1 MKRTTLPMM
10 FLLIFTLPLG
20 CSVDVVQ
27 KSKID
32 VPYVDSGIS
41 AEAWVT
47 IPAGSFFKGPHLHV
61 TEVDYDY
68 EVMITPVT
76 NQQYADYLNKA
87 MAAGSIKVEEGSVT
101 GYYPGEKFDGYNHE
115 FEIKEG
121 NKIHV
126 KLDEPG
132 LRIKYD
138 GERFSV
144 QSGFQNHPM
153 VMVSWFGAKA
163 YCDFFGWRLPTET
176 EWEKAA
182 RGKDERAYPWG
193 DEISRNQANF
203 YSSRDP
209 YEKIFG
215 KLGGS
220 TPVGYYNGKNY
231 DGYQTLDG
239 RSPYGLY
246 DMAGNV
252 WQWTGDDYPYMHYRW
267 MRGGSHTNYEYDVCV
282 WSRNS
287 AGPEHYGL
295 GVGFRCARDVAG
307 EKVAGR

>member
-1 MKRTTLPMM
+1 MRRLTI
-10 FLLIFTLPLG
+10 LLLWACLFGLGAG
-20 CSVDVVQ
+20 CSEDVVE
-27 KSKID
+27 KSKIN
-32 VPYVDSGIS
+32 VPHVDTGVD
-41 AEAWVT
+41 ANGWAR
-47 IPAGSFFKGPHLHV
+47 IPAGSFYKGIHLHV
-61 TEVDYDY
+61 TEIDNDFEMMV
-68 EVMITPVT
+68 TPVT

-87 MAAGSIKVEEGSVT
+87 VAAGSVKMVDGAIT
-101 GYYPGEKFDGYNHE
+101 GYYPGDEFHAYKHE
-115 FEIKEG
+115 FEIKAG
-121 NKIHV
+121 DKAHV
-126 KLDEPG
+126 TLNEPG
-132 LRIKYD
+132 LRIRYE

-144 QSGFQNHPM
+144 QSGFENHPM
-153 VMVSWFGAKA
+153 VMVSWYGAKA
-163 YCDFFGWRLPTET
+163 YCNSHGWRLPTEN

-193 DEISRNQANF
+193 DEIPRNQANF

-215 KLGGS
+215 KMGGS
-220 TPVGYYNGKNY
+220 TPVGYYNGQKH

-267 MRGGSHTNYEYDVCV
+267 MRGGSHANYDYDVCV

-287 AGPEHYGL
+287 AGPEHYGV
-295 GVGFRCARDVAG
+295 GVGFRCARDVSTD
-307 EKVAGR
+307 KVAER